1 MISRFERFS
10 FVITEISRYWH
21 KIAAEEME
29 KHGLKGPHALY
40 LVTMRRYPE
49 GITATQLAE
58 LCSKDKSD
66 VSRSM
71 SLMIKKGLVRKEG
84 EKNRYRALLKLT
96 DEGHE
101 AASQVE
107 KSAMVAVDAA
117 GRGITDENR
126 EIFYDSLDK
135 IADNLQAII
144 DEGLF
149 SEQEKQGNTKE
160 NADE

>member
-10 FVITEISRYWH
+10 FVITEITRYWH

-40 LVTMRRYPE
+40 LVTMRRYPD

-58 LCSKDKSD
+58 ICSKDKSD

-84 EKNRYRALLKLT
+84 EKNRYRAMLKLT
-96 DEGHE
+96 DEGNE

-107 KSAMVAVDAA
+107 KSAMVAVDMA
-117 GRGITDENR
+117 GRGITAENR
-126 EIFYDSLDK
+126 EIFYASLEK
-135 IADNLQAII
+135 IADNLQMII
-144 DEGLF
+144 DEGL
-149 SEQEKQGNTKE
+149 SSEREEQEKNKE
-160 NADE
+160 NSDE